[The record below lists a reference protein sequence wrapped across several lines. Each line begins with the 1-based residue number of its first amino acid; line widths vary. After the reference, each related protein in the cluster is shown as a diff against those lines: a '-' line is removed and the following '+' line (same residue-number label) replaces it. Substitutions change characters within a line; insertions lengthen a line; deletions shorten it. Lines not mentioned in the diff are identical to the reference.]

1 MTLDEM
7 LQKLTDIGTAEDD
20 ATRRAMLTE
29 VTDEVKTVFGT
40 VTTLTEKNT
49 ALDADNKKLQEYNM
63 DLYLK
68 VQGQKKKSD
77 PIEKEEDPNEGLTY
91 ENLFNEKGELK

>member
-7 LQKLTDIGTAEDD
+7 LQRLTDIGTAEDD
-20 ATRRAMLTE
+20 ASRRAIITE
-29 VTDEVKTVFGT
+29 VSDEVRTVFGT
-40 VTTLTEKNT
+40 VDTLTESKT
-49 ALDADNKKLQEYNM
+49 KLETENKQLQGYNM

-77 PIEKEEDPNEGLTY
+77 PIQSEDDPNDNLKY